1 MVTRYDPT
9 LSSDPYQSHEYA
21 VMEEEATGE
30 YVKHDDYE
38 VLEKRI
44 AELEKTCKSR
54 SDTIIEY
61 SNKIAK
67 LEVKLTSAN
76 NIIKIMYMG
85 EDDE

>member
-1 MVTRYDPT
+1 MNNQEIVGMN
-9 LSSDPYQSHEYA
+9 SA
-21 VMEEEATGE
+21 
-30 YVKHDDYE
+30 YE
-38 VLEKRI
+38 HAKQCSYGANMSISAALVVDMGKRI

-76 NIIKIMYMG
+76 NIIKIMYMEQG
-85 EDDE
+85 K